1 MIISL
6 PSTVVIEAIYLN
18 KKVFNNIKS
27 NYPKPLVDLTDAGK
41 KARAKIWG
49 FRKSKEVKLEVN
61 RIVKLHTRNN

>member
-1 MIISL
+1 MTEIDQ
-6 PSTVVIEAIYLN
+6 
-18 KKVFNNIKS
+18 VFNGIKS

>member
-1 MIISL
+1 MTSPHL
-6 PSTVVIEAIYLN
+6 ELDQ
-18 KKVFNNIKS
+18 VFNGIKS
-27 NYPKPLVDLTDAGK
+27 NYPKPLVELTDAGK